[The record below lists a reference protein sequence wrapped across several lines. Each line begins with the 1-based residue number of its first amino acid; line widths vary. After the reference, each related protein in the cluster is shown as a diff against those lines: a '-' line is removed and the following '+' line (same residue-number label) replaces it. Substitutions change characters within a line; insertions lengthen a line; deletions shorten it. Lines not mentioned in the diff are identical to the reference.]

1 MEIQWSLVLFT
12 ALTGTAGWMY
22 ACVAADE
29 FLKKAPK
36 SAFVASIVAFVVA
49 VVGGLASVTHLSHPD
64 RMLNALQHPTSGIF
78 VEAALIGC
86 FCVCVAIYAIM
97 VKRGVSESA
106 RKVVVVI
113 GAAFGIALSFM
124 AGESYMMEARPNWN
138 TPLLPL
144 GYLGTAIPAGVAA
157 YLTVV
162 AARKEIDDAK
172 PYAVTLLVGG
182 VVAAVTALA
191 YGLSAGALDATT
203 GMLLALCVVGAGV
216 VPAACGAV
224 LRTKA
229 NSLLALAAASLVCA
243 LVGAVAYRC
252 IMWLITVPVSD
263 LLGIVL

>member
-124 AGESYMMEARPNWN
+124 A
-138 TPLLPL
+138 
-144 GYLGTAIPAGVAA
+144 
-157 YLTVV
+157 
-162 AARKEIDDAK
+162 
-172 PYAVTLLVGG
+172 
-182 VVAAVTALA
+182 
-191 YGLSAGALDATT
+191 
-203 GMLLALCVVGAGV
+203 
-216 VPAACGAV
+216 
-224 LRTKA
+224 
-229 NSLLALAAASLVCA
+229 ASP
-243 LVGAVAYRC
+243 
-252 IMWLITVPVSD
+252 T
-263 LLGIVL
+263 

>member
-191 YGLSAGALDATT
+191 YGLSAGATRRYDGHAACSVRRGLRRGACCVRCCSAYE
-203 GMLLALCVVGAGV
+203 GKLASRACCGIAGVRAGRRRGLPLHHVAYHGAG
-216 VPAACGAV
+216 
-224 LRTKA
+224 L
-229 NSLLALAAASLVCA
+229 
-243 LVGAVAYRC
+243 
-252 IMWLITVPVSD
+252 
-263 LLGIVL
+263 